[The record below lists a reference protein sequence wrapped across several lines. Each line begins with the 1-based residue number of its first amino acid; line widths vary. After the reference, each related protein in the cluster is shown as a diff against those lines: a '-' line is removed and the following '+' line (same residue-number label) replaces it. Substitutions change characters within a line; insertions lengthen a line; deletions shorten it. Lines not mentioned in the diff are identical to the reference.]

1 MHRQRPAAQ
10 GRCPLERNE
19 FDRFADEYRSLH
31 ASNIRA
37 SGEAPE
43 YFARYK
49 IRDLYAAACR
59 TGRCGP
65 GQSILDFGAGTG
77 SSTAHLQALFGEA
90 RIVGVDVS
98 MRSLEIGRSR
108 FEASQWVCF
117 DGHRLPF
124 SADGFDWAIA
134 ACVFHHIGPAEH
146 VALLAEIRRVL
157 KPGGGLMVYEH
168 NPWNPLTTRAVNTC
182 PFDVNAQLISLP
194 EMRQRFEQAGFERA
208 ECRYR
213 VFFPRRLARLRPLE
227 ARLGW
232 LPLGAQ
238 YYVFARK

>member
-1 MHRQRPAAQ
+1 
-10 GRCPLERNE
+10 
-19 FDRFADEYRSLH
+19 
-31 ASNIRA
+31 
-37 SGEAPE
+37 
-43 YFARYK
+43 
-49 IRDLYAAACR
+49 
-59 TGRCGP
+59 
-65 GQSILDFGAGTG
+65 
-77 SSTAHLQALFGEA
+77 
-90 RIVGVDVS
+90 

-108 FEASQWVCF
+108 FEASHWVCF

-124 SADGFDWAIA
+124 AADGFDWAIA
-134 ACVFHHIGPAEH
+134 ACVFHHIGAAEH

-194 EMRQRFEQAGFERA
+194 EMRRRFGQAGFERTD
-208 ECRYR
+208 CRYR
-213 VFFPRRLARLRPLE
+213 VFFPHRLARLRALE